1 MILATDVH
9 YDGDQAA
16 VAAGVLFADWPD
28 ARAQAQV
35 TAAIS
40 PIAPYQS
47 GAFYQ
52 RELPCLIALIQQLV
66 QPPKVIVIDGYV
78 TLGTEQQRGL
88 GAHLFAELKAQIPVI
103 GVAQTAYRN
112 TPSNCAVHRG
122 QSTQPLFVTAAGVA
136 LGTAKAHIQAMH
148 GQHRIP
154 TLLRE
159 VDQLARTELARRQA

>member
-52 RELPCLIALIQQLV
+52 RELPCLMALIQRLDHR
-66 QPPKVIVIDGYV
+66 PKVIVIDGFV
-78 TLGTEQQRGL
+78 TLGTEQQPGL
-88 GAHLFAELKAQIPVI
+88 GAHLYAVLEAQIPVI
-103 GVAQTAYRN
+103 GVAKTAYRN
-112 TPSNCAVHRG
+112 TPVTCAVHRG
-122 QSTQPLFVTAAGVA
+122 QSTQPLYVTAAG
-136 LGTAKAHIQAMH
+136 LDLESAKADILRMH
-148 GQHRIP
+148 GTHRIP
-154 TLLRE
+154 TLLRD
-159 VDQLARTELARRQA
+159 VDQLARTELARQRA

>member
-16 VAAGVLFADWPD
+16 VAAGVLFSDWQH

-52 RELPCLIALIQQLV
+52 RELPCLMALIQQLAKK
-66 QPPKVIVIDGYV
+66 PEVIVIDGYV
-78 TLGTEQQRGL
+78 TLGTEQQPGL
-88 GAHLFAELKAQIPVI
+88 GAHLFAALEAQIPVI
-103 GVAQTAYRN
+103 GVAKTAYRN

-122 QSTQPLFVTAAGVA
+122 QSAQPLFVAASGID
-136 LGTAKAHIQAMH
+136 LEIAKTNILMMH
-148 GQHRIP
+148 GTYRIP
-154 TLLRE
+154 TILRE
-159 VDQLARTELARRQA
+159 VDQLARTELARQRA